1 MLDLTKTL
9 KSNQCLSHVH
19 FKHGVFNARPACNRH
34 QRTLIHAAALGLGA
48 AGRQPSITFHASS
61 PAHLR
66 GRVVSL
72 AGQDAEVARG
82 GDGYQALDVLH
93 KLLVVFGVPEHHAVL
108 LPLRLGE
115 GVDHRAAAVAPLREK
130 QCKVWVS
137 YTSWGKI
144 PRCPHQ
150 Q

>member
-1 MLDLTKTL
+1 M
-9 KSNQCLSHVH
+9 H
-19 FKHGVFNARPACNRH
+19 FKHCVFNARRACNRH
-34 QRTLIHAAALGLGA
+34 QHTLIHAAALGLGA
-48 AGRQPSITFHASS
+48 AGRQPSITANLQFRASS

-130 QCKVWVS
+130 QCNVWVS
-137 YTSWGKI
+137 YSSWGKI

-150 Q
+150 E